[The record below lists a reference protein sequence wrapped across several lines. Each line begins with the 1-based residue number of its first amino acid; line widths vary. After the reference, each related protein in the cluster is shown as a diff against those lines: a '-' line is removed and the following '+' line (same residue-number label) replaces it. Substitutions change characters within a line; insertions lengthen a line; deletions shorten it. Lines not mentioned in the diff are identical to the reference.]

1 MIINFVFLIFIVYLI
16 FIYNKLQN
24 DKFLNL
30 DTYLQQTSIIVERL
44 EKENEILREQN
55 NSFETKIMKND
66 SELDKLNNKIKLKNN
81 EENKLNKDYG
91 DEKEM
96 NKNFT
101 SIFRESEKNLYN
113 QISEL
118 KFDSKRINSEYEE
131 LKKENLLLKNK
142 QEILFQFLKITDYE
156 IYEELLKRI

>member
-1 MIINFVFLIFIVYLI
+1 MIINFLFLVFIVYLI

-30 DTYLQQTSIIVERL
+30 DTYLRHTSLIVERL
-44 EKENEILREQN
+44 EKENQILKEQN
-55 NSFETKIMKND
+55 GSFETKIIKND
-66 SELDKLNNKIKLKNN
+66 TELEKLNNNMLLKNK
-81 EENKLNKDYG
+81 EINKLNKNYI
-91 DEKEM
+91 DERQM
-96 NKNFT
+96 NQSFT
-101 SIFRESEKNLYN
+101 SIFQESEKNLYE

-118 KFDSKRINSEYEE
+118 KFNSKRIDGEYEE